1 MPLTLPLPKWGIA
14 MANSLD
20 AAVEAGTISAEAAF
34 CGMQPSDIETLIAD
48 GYGGLQVLVRG
59 HYGREVLS
67 ASRFY
72 ETQNEIDERLGGIRD
87 VSGLALDVDISRK
100 RSVSC
105 GHICDA

>member
-1 MPLTLPLPKWGIA
+1 

-48 GYGGLQVLVRG
+48 GYGGLQLLVRG
-59 HYGREVLS
+59 HCGREVLS

-72 ETQNEIDERLGGIRD
+72 GTQNEIDERLGGIRD
-87 VSGLALDVDISRK
+87 VCGLALGIDFTQK
-100 RSVSC
+100 R
-105 GHICDA
+105 